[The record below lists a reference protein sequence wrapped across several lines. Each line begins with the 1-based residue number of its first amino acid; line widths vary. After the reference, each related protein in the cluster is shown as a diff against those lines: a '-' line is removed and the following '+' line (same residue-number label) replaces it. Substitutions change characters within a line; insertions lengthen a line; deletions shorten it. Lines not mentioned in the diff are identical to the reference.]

1 MIKSMTGY
9 GRAVETV
16 NGREFTVELR
26 SVNNRYLDCTVKLPR
41 SLSFAEEAVKQA
53 VKASVS
59 RGKVD
64 VYITVKS
71 ENADDTKISLNTAV
85 VEGYLAAMRQMV
97 ESYGVKDDISVSTL
111 SRMNDVFTV
120 EKPEVDEEQLKA
132 DMMGVLDKA
141 LAGYDAMRCTEGAAL
156 DKDLRSRGETILEL
170 VSQVEAGNGQTVI
183 DYRTRL
189 ENKLREVLANTAIDE
204 SRILTEAAI
213 FADKVAVDE
222 ETVRLRSH
230 LSQMEELLANDKYD
244 YTHPQSMPDGSL
256 YYIRRPYRTGQK
268 RSSPFGCLLDI
279 LLLPFRLLGALF
291 GFLNVFSAKY
301 SGKTLSGGRDVKNR
315 DEQQMFIDGNLIQA
329 EKELQANRKR
339 GEANPGII
347 PHTWELR
354 RRDANGND
362 TLIRAGVAAFRA
374 DRTSGELLFSN
385 GSAIL
390 RRTPDGKESKVLDA
404 QGVSFIC

>member
-1 MIKSMTGY
+1 MKLIKSMTGY

-64 VYITVKS
+64 VFITMRS
-71 ENADDTKISLNTAV
+71 ENTDDTRISLNTAV

-97 ESYGVKDDISVSTL
+97 ENYGVKDDISVSTL

-120 EKPEVDEEQLKA
+120 EKSEVDEQQLKE
-132 DMMGVLDKA
+132 DLLSVLDKA

-156 DKDLRSRGETILEL
+156 DKDLRSRGETILAL
-170 VSQVEAGNGQTVI
+170 VAQVEAGNSQTVI
-183 DYRTRL
+183 DYHTRL
-189 ENKLREVLANTAIDE
+189 YNKLQEVLANTAIDE

-230 LSQMEELLANDKYD
+230 L
-244 YTHPQSMPDGSL
+244 
-256 YYIRRPYRTGQK
+256 
-268 RSSPFGCLLDI
+268 
-279 LLLPFRLLGALF
+279 
-291 GFLNVFSAKY
+291 
-301 SGKTLSGGRDVKNR
+301 
-315 DEQQMFIDGNLIQA
+315 QQMNTMLTAGGAVGRKLDFL
-329 EKELQANRKR
+329 LQEMNR
-339 GEANPGII
+339 EANTIGSKCTDVALARIVVDI
-347 PHTWELR
+347 KAELEK
-354 RRDANGND
+354 
-362 TLIRAGVAAFRA
+362 IREQ
-374 DRTSGELLFSN
+374 TQNIE
-385 GSAIL
+385 
-390 RRTPDGKESKVLDA
+390 
-404 QGVSFIC
+404 